1 MSKQAK
7 HILVVDDDQDINSI
21 IATRLR
27 SEGYLATQAFSGTEA
42 LLVAKQINADLAIC
56 DLMLPGLDG
65 KTVVEQIRETSRIPI
80 IVLSAKTDPS
90 SKIALLK
97 SGADDYLT
105 KPFDLEELVARIEAQ
120 LRRSAYQDN
129 ASTAGKRIRFG
140 RWQISPD
147 KRTIWIDKEKL
158 ELTKT
163 EFDLLAL
170 LIEHPR
176 RVFTRAEL
184 YEAVWHEPYGDDAN
198 TVNTHISY
206 IRSKLKPS
214 GTDCYVKTVWGV
226 GFKLEEPN
234 EQ

>member
-1 MSKQAK
+1 MWWEA
-7 HILVVDDDQDINSI
+7 
-21 IATRLR
+21 IAACR
-27 SEGYLATQAFSGTEA
+27 
-42 LLVAKQINADLAIC
+42 AIC
-56 DLMLPGLDG
+56 G
-65 KTVVEQIRETSRIPI
+65 
-80 IVLSAKTDPS
+80 
-90 SKIALLK
+90 
-97 SGADDYLT
+97 
-105 KPFDLEELVARIEAQ
+105 
-120 LRRSAYQDN
+120 
-129 ASTAGKRIRFG
+129 
-140 RWQISPD
+140 
-147 KRTIWIDKEKL
+147 WIDKEKL